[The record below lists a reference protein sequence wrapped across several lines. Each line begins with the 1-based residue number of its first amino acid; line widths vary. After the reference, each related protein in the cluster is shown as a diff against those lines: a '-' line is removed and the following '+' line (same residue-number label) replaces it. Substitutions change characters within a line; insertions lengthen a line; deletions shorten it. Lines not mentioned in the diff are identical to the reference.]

1 MKAKTDD
8 MASTVRAD
16 VTEGMWKMHNKYTK
30 KDLGERLVKN
40 IAALGE
46 VQRQLEDLRV
56 AHAQQSDRLV
66 TEKEMVVQRDLL
78 IDQHEKTIADLEL
91 KVQAMAAKNKALEA
105 LSKYSDLV
113 MANST
118 RLATTLDNVG
128 KGMAAMADVLHTR
141 LPNTQHP
148 N

>member
-91 KVQAMAAKNKALEA
+91 KVQAMAAKAREENETLSERLSALE
-105 LSKYSDLV
+105 S
-113 MANST
+113 
-118 RLATTLDNVG
+118 RLAQLESSR
-128 KGMAAMADVLHTR
+128 KPASR
-141 LPNTQHP
+141 QSR
-148 N
+148 